1 MSTIK
6 LELHVDANNIA
17 IVTEFLGRIAVASVG
32 GKKVAD
38 MKVVDAEKVEE
49 EITAK
54 PTPKPRPSRAKIK
67 PTPEPEPEE
76 DEEDED
82 DLDGEDD
89 DLDDEDEEVT
99 ADSLRALQAD
109 KIDKHRA
116 ALKAQYVKLG
126 ATGLSSLDPKN
137 YQKMYDFM
145 TKLK

>member
-6 LELHVDANNIA
+6 LELTVDANNIA

-32 GKKVAD
+32 GRKVAD
-38 MKVVDAEKVEE
+38 MKVVDAEEVED
-49 EITAK
+49 EIPAK
-54 PTPKPRPSRAKIK
+54 PAPKPRPSRAKVK
-67 PTPEPEPEE
+67 PTPEPEP
-76 DEEDED
+76 EEDED

-89 DLDDEDEEVT
+89 DLEDEDEEIT

-116 ALKAQYVKLG
+116 ALKAQYAKLG